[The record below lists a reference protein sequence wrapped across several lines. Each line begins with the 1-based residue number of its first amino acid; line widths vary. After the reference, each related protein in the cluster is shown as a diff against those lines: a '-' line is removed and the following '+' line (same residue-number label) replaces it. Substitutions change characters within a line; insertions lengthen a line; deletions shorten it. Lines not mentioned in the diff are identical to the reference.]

1 MNNKITNGDI
11 IWVRINKLKA
21 QAAYYDFDEPALF

>member
-1 MNNKITNGDI
+1 MNKKITNGDI

-21 QAAYYDFDEPALF
+21 QAKYYDFDKPCD